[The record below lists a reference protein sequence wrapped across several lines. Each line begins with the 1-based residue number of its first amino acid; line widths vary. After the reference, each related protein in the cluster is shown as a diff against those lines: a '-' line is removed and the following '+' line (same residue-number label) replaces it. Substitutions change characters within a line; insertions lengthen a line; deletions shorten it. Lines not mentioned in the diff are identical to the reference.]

1 MEIARE
7 NDATNAASFTGKRDI
22 WLWMLSF
29 DEMKLQDLVFEV
41 KSNELVGFIDLSDID
56 KEMSELR
63 Q

>member
-1 MEIARE
+1 MLQMQQALLEKEIFGYGC
-7 NDATNAASFTGKRDI
+7 SGG
-22 WLWMLSF
+22 LSF

-41 KSNELVGFIDLSDID
+41 KSNELVGLIDLSDID